1 MENFLECY
9 HCQVA
14 HPSFSDVIDVSSEGY
29 RLASTETFGSH
40 YARLRDTQRNG
51 HYDTSGD
58 VQGQFHLVWP
68 NIKVNVMPGRPNMSI
83 GPLVPDGPQRTE
95 GFLDYFFA
103 AGTDESW
110 VADFLALDTQVGVE
124 DRVLVDIYYK
134 SMARARGHVR
144 RRRSVRPWARLA
156 LASSTRRRVRY
167 DDQRLSRI
175 RPASCGP

>member
-1 MENFLECY
+1 VENFLECY

-29 RLASTETFGSH
+29 RLESTETFGSH

-68 NIKVNVMPGRPNMSI
+68 NIKVNVMPGRPNLSI
-83 GPLVPDGPQRTE
+83 GPLVPDGPQRTQ

-103 AGTDESW
+103 DGTDESW

-124 DRVLVDIYYK
+124 DRVLVE
-134 SMARARGHVR
+134 SVQRGMRSGAFEKGRLLLPSEELIGEFQRWVASNLNGTGRGQYR
-144 RRRSVRPWARLA
+144 RP
-156 LASSTRRRVRY
+156 
-167 DDQRLSRI
+167 
-175 RPASCGP
+175 